1 MKLNL
6 KLKELNKT
14 GLIVMLLGILI
25 LSYGFYDRFKYP
37 QYYKINRTWNNYE
50 QRYVEGNI
58 SKAIYYTKNITA
70 NEDLAKPFLIRYWI
84 YKIAFGVSGGFLFYV
99 LWSWWFSK
107 TPEERDEILEGLNE
121 QQNEKGINEKGERN
135 SEEES
140 TKKEDPGGCAK

>member
-6 KLKELNKT
+6 KKLNKT

-37 QYYKINRTWNNYE
+37 QYYKINRTWSNINN
-50 QRYVEGNI
+50 QFVEGNYSRI
-58 SKAIYYTKNITA
+58 IYYNTTS
-70 NEDLAKPFLIRYWI
+70 EELPKPFLIRYWI

-107 TPEERDEILEGLNE
+107 TQEERNNMLEGLNE
-121 QQNEKGINEKGERN
+121 QEHETGNNEKREEHTEEETRE
-135 SEEES
+135 SEEGGS
-140 TKKEDPGGCAK
+140 TRK